1 MVLGRLLNLE
11 QLLHVINGQSEPDG
25 ATVLDELT
33 DIRGVEKIVE
43 VVGPETFRD
52 SIQAAA
58 TDGEIALVGFL
69 GQSDKKFGYFD
80 LFRKANVR
88 SVSVGS
94 RTDLEEMNQ
103 LIEATELTPVVDRV
117 FSFNEAKEAF

>member
-1 MVLGRLLNLE
+1 MW
-11 QLLHVINGQSEPDG
+11 P
-25 ATVLDELT
+25 
-33 DIRGVEKIVE
+33 
-43 VVGPETFRD
+43 RD
-52 SIQAAA
+52 WSSDVCSSDLFQDSLQAAA
-58 TDGEIALVGFL
+58 PDGESALVGFL

-80 LFRKANVR
+80 LFGKASVR

-117 FSFNEAKEAF
+117 FSFNEAKEAFEYLKAQKHMGKVVISHTTD